1 MFCDGIPGL
10 QMAVSVV
17 LASEDKVYLC
27 TSALKHD
34 NLSSEPKLWFTPWK
48 APAVTA
54 CVAVKKRSICM
65 WEDVIFSK
73 YVLLPFSMTPHL
85 VKCVENIRWSCIPD
99 MSTGWPRCLL
109 TDLTHPD
116 GLFCSV
122 TCCSTTDSKRNY
134 LLVETLASPLPF
146 WIFASVSLVR
156 SRPSLLVECDL
167 ACSAKLM
174 LSGVY
179 YPISA
184 FICRRRWKSG
194 TALSSWRWT
203 EEAASDGQPAVLSVS
218 GQFLCACALQPW
230 HVQLLLIN

>member
-1 MFCDGIPGL
+1 
-10 QMAVSVV
+10 
-17 LASEDKVYLC
+17 
-27 TSALKHD
+27 
-34 NLSSEPKLWFTPWK
+34 
-48 APAVTA
+48 
-54 CVAVKKRSICM
+54 M

-73 YVLLPFSMTPHL
+73 YVKLPFSMTPHL

-203 EEAASDGQPAVLSVS
+203 EEAASDGQPAVWSVS

>member
-1 MFCDGIPGL
+1 MFCDGIPGP

-17 LASEDKVYLC
+17 LASQVKFYLC
-27 TSALKHD
+27 TAALKHD

-85 VKCVENIRWSCIPD
+85 VKCVLNIRWSCIPD
-99 MSTGWPRCLL
+99 MSAGWPRCLL

-116 GLFCSV
+116 GLFFQLHV
-122 TCCSTTDSKRNY
+122 ATTDSKRNY
-134 LLVETLASPLPF
+134 LLLETLASPLPF

-156 SRPSLLVECDL
+156 SRPSLLVECDH
-167 ACSAKLM
+167 ACSAKLL
-174 LSGVY
+174 LSGVH

-230 HVQLLLIN
+230 HVQLFLIN

>member
-1 MFCDGIPGL
+1 
-10 QMAVSVV
+10 
-17 LASEDKVYLC
+17 
-27 TSALKHD
+27 
-34 NLSSEPKLWFTPWK
+34 
-48 APAVTA
+48 
-54 CVAVKKRSICM
+54 M

-116 GLFCSV
+116 
-122 TCCSTTDSKRNY
+122 SKRNY
-134 LLVETLASPLPF
+134 LLVDTLASPLPS
-146 WIFASVSLVR
+146 WIFVSVSLAGSR
-156 SRPSLLVECDL
+156 SSLLVECDH